1 MGVATV
7 AHKKGNLWHS
17 CIVSL
22 SWSILK
28 PVFRQINCDYKLLR
42 FLNLEIW
49 FFYAHNDNRTNKY
62 LSYNGKYTCNRG
74 DFFYFDKLLLKLY
87 TSNTFKSLPLTTM
100 AAYKYIPQSSREEA
114 SKTTWR
120 QSAMM
125 HINRCSLDI
134 AKFPLTHIHHRL
146 SYGSKHKDNNVS
158 HTPKFMPKSFI

>member
-1 MGVATV
+1 MKASTSELISELLAKGQACPISSRPVSCAQKQK
-7 AHKKGNLWHS
+7 AHDYVLSRLYCRWACLQWPTKKAICDTRVLYPS
-17 CIVSL
+17 V
-22 SWSILK
+22 WSILK

-100 AAYKYIPQSSREEA
+100 AAYKYQGRIQSL
-114 SKTTWR
+114 
-120 QSAMM
+120 Q
-125 HINRCSLDI
+125 
-134 AKFPLTHIHHRL
+134 
-146 SYGSKHKDNNVS
+146 
-158 HTPKFMPKSFI
+158 